1 MLRQPRFAT
10 IYLNAGRW
18 HNADVPVASAE
29 TKPQGQTLRELAVYF
44 SLAYGISLVLWLPFL
59 LEKNPPPAFLWLGT
73 FGPTFAALVTHRVF
87 EHNWRAVRLWSGLAN
102 LAIGIVVGSITVL
115 IAAFTAAFF
124 MTESGLNRWQW
135 SSLLQIPALFIPNLL
150 GGPLGEEAGWR
161 GFALTRLQQ
170 LLSPVSSALVL
181 GFLWANWHLPL
192 ILGHIYNVSWWQ
204 FTMLTIA
211 ASVFLSLTFNRS
223 GNSVLSAIF
232 VHGIYNVG
240 TGVIL
245 NDLIGKATLY
255 SNTIQHNV
263 LWLAYGGVAVLL
275 CVVTKGRLGRGMRL
289 SNSPKVARGA
299 Q

>member
-73 FGPTFAALVTHRVF
+73 FGPTFAALVTH
-87 EHNWRAVRLWSGLAN
+87 
-102 LAIGIVVGSITVL
+102 
-115 IAAFTAAFF
+115 
-124 MTESGLNRWQW
+124 
-135 SSLLQIPALFIPNLL
+135 
-150 GGPLGEEAGWR
+150 
-161 GFALTRLQQ
+161 
-170 LLSPVSSALVL
+170 
-181 GFLWANWHLPL
+181 LPL

-255 SNTIQHNV
+255 NNTIQHNV